1 MKNFIIAQWNSA
13 GNYFSK
19 NLRQTFFICLGIFV
33 VTVIVNAIIFQTNPQ
48 IAEMYYQELV
58 AVFEEKSMLHYTGVT
73 LWLWIFM
80 NNLIAGGLTVLS
92 GFIPFFFLPL
102 LSLVSNAMII
112 GLLGAVYQINN
123 VGWLPLLAGILPHG
137 MIEIP
142 ALILAATL
150 GIHICYVIIKND
162 KVIGFTTNTSYN
174 YDSNSIYKIQAVN
187 EYGGLGEASTL
198 TTTDGIASLTSEKT
212 EIKAI
217 YTIDGRQQSTM
228 KKGLNV
234 IKYENAKGD
243 IKTKKII
250 K

>member
-150 GIHICYVIIKND
+150 GIHICYVIIKTITKRNL
-162 KVIGFTTNTSYN
+162 KGEL
-174 YDSNSIYKIQAVN
+174 KQAV
-187 EYGGLGEASTL
+187 LACL
-198 TTTDGIASLTSEKT
+198 RIFILWIMPLFFIAAFIETFMT
-212 EIKAI
+212 PII
-217 YTIDGRQQSTM
+217 F
-228 KKGLNV
+228 
-234 IKYENAKGD
+234 NAF
-243 IKTKKII
+243 I
-250 K
+250 

>member
-1 MKNFIIAQWNSA
+1 MKNFVIAQWNSA

-19 NLRQTFFICLGIFV
+19 NLKQTFFICLGIFV
-33 VTVIVNAIIFQTNPQ
+33 VTVIINAIIFQTNPQ
-48 IAEMYYQELV
+48 IAEMYYKELV
-58 AVFEEKSMLHYTGVT
+58 AIFEDKAMSHYTGLS

-80 NNLIAGGLTVLS
+80 NNLLAGGLTVLL

-150 GIHICYVIIKND
+150 GIHICNVIIKTIAKKNL
-162 KVIGFTTNTSYN
+162 KGEL
-174 YDSNSIYKIQAVN
+174 KQAV
-187 EYGGLGEASTL
+187 LACL
-198 TTTDGIASLTSEKT
+198 RIFMLWIIPLFFIAAFIETFMT
-212 EIKAI
+212 PII
-217 YTIDGRQQSTM
+217 F
-228 KKGLNV
+228 
-234 IKYENAKGD
+234 NAF
-243 IKTKKII
+243 I
-250 K
+250 